1 MLDLHD
7 REWKDF
13 RLLDYFRHEKGN
25 QNNMAEL
32 RPGAFPLVSARNA
45 NNGYK
50 DFVSENEKKHSFE
63 GFCLTINNDGD
74 GGAGISY
81 YQPCKMLLDSHVTA
95 LYPKASMTEEILKF
109 FSACITAQREKFGHG
124 YPLNN
129 TRLSVFRVM
138 LPVDE
143 SGNPDYAFMEQY
155 IKEREQ
161 QIIQNYIDYIGDN
174 VQIGEEGITPL
185 NQKEWKEFFVED
197 VVTILPGR
205 DIYDAERIPGKTPYV
220 SSSSVNN
227 GICHFVNN
235 ANDTLEANCISVNR
249 NGSVGFAF
257 YHPYEALFS
266 NDCRKLR
273 PKYKS
278 NYISLFIA
286 TQITAQRNKYS
297 YGYKMGTARLKR
309 QKIMLP
315 TTDNGTPD
323 YDYMEQYVRQQ
334 IATLKL
340 QYLQEKVTVAI

>member
-109 FSACITAQREKFGHG
+109 FSACITAQREKLSIFSWGG
-124 YPLNN
+124 NGATL
-129 TRLSVFRVM
+129 TRLRRSKIM

-155 IKEREQ
+155 IKERER
-161 QIIQNYIDYIGDN
+161 QIVQSYIDYTSENIQMG
-174 VQIGEEGITPL
+174 GSAS
-185 NQKEWKEFFVED
+185 
-197 VVTILPGR
+197 
-205 DIYDAERIPGKTPYV
+205 DIE
-220 SSSSVNN
+220 
-227 GICHFVNN
+227 
-235 ANDTLEANCISVNR
+235 
-249 NGSVGFAF
+249 
-257 YHPYEALFS
+257 
-266 NDCRKLR
+266 
-273 PKYKS
+273 
-278 NYISLFIA
+278 
-286 TQITAQRNKYS
+286 
-297 YGYKMGTARLKR
+297 
-309 QKIMLP
+309 
-315 TTDNGTPD
+315 
-323 YDYMEQYVRQQ
+323 
-334 IATLKL
+334 
-340 QYLQEKVTVAI
+340 